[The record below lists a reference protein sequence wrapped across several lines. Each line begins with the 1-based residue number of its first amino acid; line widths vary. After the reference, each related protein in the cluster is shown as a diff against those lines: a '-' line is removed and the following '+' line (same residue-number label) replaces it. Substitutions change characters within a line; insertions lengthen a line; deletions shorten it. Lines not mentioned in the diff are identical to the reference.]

1 MNFLSEWITNIILF
15 ILLATIIELLLP
27 NSSMQKYVKM
37 VIGLLLI
44 VIILSPI
51 LTLLSTD
58 MDRLFAS
65 MELKSQIEE
74 KNIENSIE
82 IKKKEIQASQRAYIL
97 EQMAVQMKSE
107 IEEGLVQKYG
117 LTIEKILLS
126 TNKEKEDVMIPE
138 DILAVEVILTD
149 GEVMNETVS
158 VVKTVKIDA
167 SKPAVPQVNEEM
179 DEKEIRTF
187 LANKWEMDSEKIV
200 VLLEGGK
207 E

>member
-1 MNFLSEWITNIILF
+1 
-15 ILLATIIELLLP
+15 
-27 NSSMQKYVKM
+27 MQKYVKM